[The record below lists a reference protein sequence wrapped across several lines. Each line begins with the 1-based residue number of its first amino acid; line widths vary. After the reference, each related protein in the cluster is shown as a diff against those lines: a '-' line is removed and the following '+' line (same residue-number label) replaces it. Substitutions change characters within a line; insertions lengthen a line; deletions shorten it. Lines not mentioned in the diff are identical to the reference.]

1 MDKLKIPYPVIVEG
15 KYDKIKLLSV
25 IEADIFTTEGF
36 GIFKNNEKSA
46 LFRELAKK
54 TPIIILTDSDGG
66 GTLIRSRISALI
78 PKDRQ
83 IALYIPEIPG
93 KEKRKMHPSKAGTL
107 GVEGIDTAI
116 LREIFLPFSENSS
129 SFPVRGGISKSDLYF
144 LGLSG
149 TDGSAERR
157 ALLCRSLGL
166 PSSIS
171 SNAFISAVNILY
183 SRDEFKKIVGKLLSD
198 TSDIHTSEHY

>member
-15 KYDKIKLLSV
+15 KYDKIKLQSV

-36 GIFKNNEKSA
+36 GIFKNNEKAA

-54 TPIIILTDSDGG
+54 TPLIILTDSDGG

-83 IALYIPEIPG
+83 ISLYIPEIPG
-93 KEKRKMHPSKAGTL
+93 KEKRKAQPSKAGTL
-107 GVEGIDTAI
+107 GVEGMETSI
-116 LREIFLPFSENSS
+116 LRELFSPFSADTAQTIS
-129 SFPVRGGISKSDLYF
+129 VRGSISKADMYF

-149 TDGSAERR
+149 GDGSAAKRV
-157 ALLCRSLGL
+157 LLCRSLGL
-166 PSSIS
+166 PVSIS
-171 SNAFISAVNILY
+171 PNAFLAAVNILY
-183 SRDEFKKIVGKLLSD
+183 SRDEFICLAN
-198 TSDIHTSEHY
+198 DILTAE